1 MCNLAHSSSALLGF
15 ALVDYPFQISVS
27 MSSSSS
33 SPVSHLYDQDIYFCS
48 SADSI
53 PGLSFTYFL
62 HIDILHTTTIV
73 FVQSNKQLWPQYV
86 ILLGIALLC
95 NLIGCLFCRLSN
107 ISYLLSVDGIPWKV
121 GAKICGFPLFKLSH
135 NLISCPLSPNRSPSF
150 AIRPYF
156 IYLFILIM
164 PQAKQC
170 L

>member
-1 MCNLAHSSSALLGF
+1 MIFGEWFLSSNARPLLNNNSNSNLISHAEEALNTMCNLAHSSSALLGF

-121 GAKICGFPLFKLSH
+121 GAKI
-135 NLISCPLSPNRSPSF
+135 
-150 AIRPYF
+150 
-156 IYLFILIM
+156 
-164 PQAKQC
+164 
-170 L
+170 